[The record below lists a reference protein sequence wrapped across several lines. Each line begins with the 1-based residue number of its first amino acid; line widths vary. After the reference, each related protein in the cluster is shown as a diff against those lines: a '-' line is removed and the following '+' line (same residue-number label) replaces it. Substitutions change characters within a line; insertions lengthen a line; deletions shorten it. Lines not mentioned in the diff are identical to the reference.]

1 MTTVKRRSSTEIL
14 NRGHAD
20 IAAVITPS
28 DSIDIG
34 PYNSVYVG
42 GTGDLVLRGLDGATA
57 LFKAIPVG
65 TIIYME
71 FDRIYDTG
79 TDATLLTAMGKKFA

>member
-1 MTTVKRRSSTEIL
+1 MASKRRSAEEIL
-14 NRGHAD
+14 NREHAD
-20 IAAVITPS
+20 IAKVITPS
-28 DSIDIG
+28 DSADIG

-42 GTGDLVLRGLDGATA
+42 GTGHLVLRGLDGATA
-57 LFKAIPVG
+57 LFSALPVG

-79 TDATLLTAMGKKFA
+79 TTASLLTAMGKQYAW